1 MGEKQQQLTATMGK
15 GQNEGGFSEDQLQMY
30 KDCFKLM
37 DINKD
42 GQLDKNDLRGAFDN
56 VGVLMS
62 EGELDGLLG
71 EIGGACTYDNMVK
84 MFQEKMAGDGNDSDD
99 LIVQAFKAY
108 DNEGKIDSKMF
119 THALMTWGDK
129 MTKAEIDDIFG
140 EFEIDEDYMIKSK
153 DVIGLFVAV
162 KEEEKKEEAP
172 PPVVEEAPA
181 EEDEGEARRRRRRRP
196 LSKWLF
202 QYLNEASNNPGLPS
216 ASCTIVHLS
225 DGEPKQFLR
234 PTSARLSLHS

>member
-1 MGEKQQQLTATMGK
+1 MSQLLDNNKNGNKSGSVDKTRKNADSTMGK

-108 DNEGKIDSKMF
+108 DQEGKIDSKMF
-119 THALMTWGDK
+119 QHALMTWGDK
-129 MTKAEIDDIFG
+129 MTSAEIDDIFG

-153 DVIGLFVAV
+153 EIIGLFVAV
-162 KEEEKKEEAP
+162 KEEPKAEEPA
-172 PPVVEEAPA
+172 PVVEEAAPA
-181 EEDEGEARRRRRRRP
+181 EEDEGDA
-196 LSKWLF
+196 KKKKKKKKK
-202 QYLNEASNNPGLPS
+202 A
-216 ASCTIVHLS
+216 A
-225 DGEPKQFLR
+225 K
-234 PTSARLSLHS
+234 

>member
-1 MGEKQQQLTATMGK
+1 MGSSVPIAVAQTQANMGK
-15 GQNEGGFSEDQLQMY
+15 GQNEGEAGGFSEEQVQMY

-42 GQLDKNDLRGAFDN
+42 GMIDKNDLRGAFDN

-62 EGELDGLLG
+62 EGELDSLLG
-71 EIGGACTYDNMVK
+71 EISGPCTPDNMIN
-84 MFQEKMAGDGNDSDD
+84 MFQEKMAGEGNDSDD

-108 DNEGKIDSKMF
+108 EFEGKIDSKMF
-119 THALMTWGDK
+119 THALKTWGDK
-129 MTKAEIDDIFG
+129 MTQAEIDDIFG

-172 PPVVEEAPA
+172 PPVEEAAPA
-181 EEDEGEARRRRRRRP
+181 EEPEEGEA
-196 LSKWLF
+196 KKKKKKKKK
-202 QYLNEASNNPGLPS
+202 A
-216 ASCTIVHLS
+216 A
-225 DGEPKQFLR
+225 K
-234 PTSARLSLHS
+234 